1 MMSEFSPELIDY
13 LDGKIS
19 FEEFEKRRSER
30 KAKEKESKKVGT
42 ALIYSKTKLAI
53 VNRDSFRLTVKSCT
67 GRN

>member
-42 ALIYSKTKLAI
+42 ALIYSKTREIL
-53 VNRDSFRLTVKSCT
+53 VRLNWLLSIEILFASQ
-67 GRN
+67 